1 MKKYEKKPIEVLKK
15 ELTPLQFD
23 VTQNSATER
32 PYTNEYDQNF
42 KKGIYVDITTGEP
55 LFLSTDKY
63 DSGCGWPA
71 FSRPIAKSLINE
83 VKDLSHNMVR
93 VEVRAKNSDSH
104 LGHVFTDGPI
114 DKGGLRYCINSAS
127 LKFIPYEDL
136 KKAGYEEFI
145 AILDQEAKH

>member
-93 VEVRAKNSDSH
+93 VEVRAKT
-104 LGHVFTDGPI
+104 LTVT
-114 DKGGLRYCINSAS
+114 
-127 LKFIPYEDL
+127 
-136 KKAGYEEFI
+136 
-145 AILDQEAKH
+145 

>member
-1 MKKYEKKPIEVLKK
+1 MKKYKKKPIEVLKK

-63 DSGCGWPA
+63 DSGCG
-71 FSRPIAKSLINE
+71 
-83 VKDLSHNMVR
+83 
-93 VEVRAKNSDSH
+93 
-104 LGHVFTDGPI
+104 
-114 DKGGLRYCINSAS
+114 
-127 LKFIPYEDL
+127 
-136 KKAGYEEFI
+136 
-145 AILDQEAKH
+145 